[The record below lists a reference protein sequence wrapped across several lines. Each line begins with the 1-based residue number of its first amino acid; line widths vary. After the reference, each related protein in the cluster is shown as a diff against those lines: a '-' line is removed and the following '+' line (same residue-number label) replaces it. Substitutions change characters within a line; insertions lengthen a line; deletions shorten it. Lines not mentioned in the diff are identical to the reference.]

1 MVRAAGPRGGVAPA
15 TRLICDEGHHLWDAA
30 DSMFAA
36 ALTGQEAV
44 EISRW
49 VLGPEG
55 KSRGRRRGLAARLAD
70 VASYD
75 EAGAKAIQDAI
86 HVDAALTGE
95 GWLGRLS
102 EKDRKSVGEGKWVT
116 VKVEPGGD

>member
-36 ALTGQEAV
+36 ALTGQEAF
-44 EISRW
+44 EIRRW

-55 KSRGRRRGLAARLAD
+55 KSRGRRRGLAARLSA

-75 EAGAKAIQDAI
+75 EAGDTAIQAAI
-86 HVDAALTGE
+86 HAAFELHGA
-95 GWLGRLS
+95 GWLGRLA
-102 EKDRKSVGEGKWVT
+102 ENEHCVATRRLLVAARHRV
-116 VKVEPGGD
+116 